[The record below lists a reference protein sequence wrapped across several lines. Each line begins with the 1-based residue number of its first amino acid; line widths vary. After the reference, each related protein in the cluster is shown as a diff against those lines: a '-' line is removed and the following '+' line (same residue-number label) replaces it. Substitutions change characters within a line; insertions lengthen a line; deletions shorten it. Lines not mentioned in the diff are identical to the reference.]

1 MENTH
6 QILDCS
12 NLQLKSLWA
21 NVARAL
27 VLFPEFSRPVETTTT
42 TLLSNTIEMNYRK
55 NEIKNIKLQAQF

>member
-27 VLFPEFSRPVETTTT
+27 VLFPEFSVPVETTPP
-42 TLLSNTIEMNYRK
+42 LLSNTIEMNYRK
-55 NEIKNIKLQAQF
+55 NEIKNIKFQAQF